1 MNAGKNII
9 VVDDDPSIQDAV
21 RIMLERKGYGITIF
35 GSGERLL
42 IGEFDHPDLFIV
54 DKQLPGVDGLD
65 VCRFLKSQDATKD
78 IPVLILSASP
88 HAGRLAK
95 AACANE
101 FLEKPFKMQALR
113 DAVERLIA

>member
-1 MNAGKNII
+1 MFQKNII
-9 VVDDDPSIQDAV
+9 IVDDDPAIQDAV
-21 RIMLERKGYGITIF
+21 RIMLERKGYVITIF
-35 GSGERLL
+35 GSGEPLL
-42 IGEFDHPDLFIV
+42 VGDFEHPDLFIV

-88 HAGRLAK
+88 HVGRLAI
-95 AACANE
+95 AASANE

-113 DAVERLIA
+113 EAVERLVV